1 MSDSDS
7 SDDEISWAYAV
18 SDTDSDGE
26 QTEAGIW
33 RYVERNNAHVEAD
46 GVDALLLEKARDE
59 VDIVVKR
66 LLQRMFGTT
75 QHYVGSISVSRILY
89 T

>member
-7 SDDEISWAYAV
+7 SDDEISWAYAD

-33 RYVERNNAHVEAD
+33 RYVERNNAHVEVD

-59 VDIVVKR
+59 VDIVVK
-66 LLQRMFGTT
+66 
-75 QHYVGSISVSRILY
+75 
-89 T
+89 